1 MSNNKQHNGPSVD
14 CYGLPSSSKL
24 NIQPGGWCY
33 ESSAPASRTGFEM
46 VEQLWH
52 AIQHTFGID
61 FSQPE
66 YGQVEVK
73 MNNSGNCHIGAFDP
87 TCIGTNEKWK
97 VHSDTPFGTDQ
108 HSDPVAYKYNMG
120 YQTHGTGGG
129 TTTINPK
136 LNEEVLKSIESKPM
150 TWNLWNII
158 RHYCYVNYFN
168 SSVINDD
175 ATWMELENKTEKIV
189 RSIYRT
195 FKQNQDQNGTVT
207 FNSRDGEVTNNG
219 DVCLVK
225 WTNSFVEISSLFERN
240 ERVHNAS
247 FVMFTGHDTY
257 DYEGIKNSYDNFRLS
272 TLDGVDAE
280 EDYDGINPDVEN
292 VYRYSEMPSSF
303 KIGDNDVYQ
312 QMNPTIDVGFNPP
325 LDLDKEYPESEYQYS
340 NPTLKWNRKVNS
352 TTLTSQ
358 IIPVYTSMETM
369 TKSVNDVTVD
379 ELKSITFQMVPQFYW
394 KYEHTYNDYMIHPVG
409 RLNPNGYGMYDMLG
423 NVWEWV
429 RDDWMS
435 SEDVSVLDG
444 MINPIVGTTDDAS
457 SRIKV
462 IKGGAFDQFCRRVI
476 SPSREGLEISKN
488 KSEFGSQ
495 ENVGFR
501 PSLTYTKER
510 VQGGDEDLDVFFLFD
525 ASSSTDNQI
534 QEMIKQSNE
543 ILKELASENPNS
555 KCTVGSALFLGPSIR
570 MMCGDSPDDWAYAG
584 VFKVQVTKWTSAE
597 ILAKDDPYPSGEEL
611 KDLRD
616 KFKNF
621 LKQKREQLNSEQ
633 GETSQIPM
641 MTSRDGST
649 GIQGTTSSGVGG
661 VGGGGGGSI
670 IRMYPYN
677 KNISFS
683 KPFYVFKGVPFHKD
697 DNGDVK
703 IGDGE
708 TSRKL
713 YTYNPYDL
721 DGYEFPFIE
730 SEKGV
735 LSNTWSGCEPVCTM
749 LSKLLGDGFF
759 YDEPLS
765 CPIGYVFRENAR
777 RLVFVFTN
785 EFDNSYWRTQRQ
797 INQTVI
803 IPVRK
808 NENTLTLY
816 RHIVSEEGNSNVHL
830 FDPLDAFCFRSTTNI
845 NNLVDFIDRIGLN
858 KNDFLS
864 PIDDLNSYN
873 LLRPVLTVSLS
884 GSPTHY
890 VSTNLSDISKIKFES
905 TKNNLDLQYR
915 DIGTC
920 LPSVNSYA
928 KIMKYILNEDEFDRL
943 TGKFVGIQYQTKSK
957 TTKVISFNH
966 DVAHTIG
973 YYELKKTLSTM
984 KQPTNVYLMT
994 LNGNAPTPVQITSDD
1009 GQSVVNSL
1017 ITAQD
1022 LMKDIMDVQLPSRI
1036 NDILWDIFQSSGNKI
1051 TTYSRKIGFSEDKDG
1066 TKSKLTWK
1074 TLYLTNLVKVY
1085 NTIEMSNKIYWI
1097 YIYLQFQKIFGFDNL
1112 YTSTTIV
1119 WCERMGTGIYDP
1131 DKRKYYTHV
1140 IALPMDT
1147 EKIDEK
1153 ILNEKWDEWQGKHIF
1168 TVDEWKTQR
1177 QKLTFDTA
1185 NYWYVQLKENEDGTK
1200 KIDSGWTENYK
1211 ITKFLSSESYAY
1223 ITLYVDSSDK
1233 THSYTF
1239 KNDELRFDTITI
1251 RYKEGGVL
1259 KIHGIYY
1266 KKTVGMVRRFDT
1278 EDIQDK
1284 FVYVDNGTFLDSG
1297 KRNDEMKKLIQML
1310 KPRQDI
1316 SYPKFSR
1323 DCMLSVIHDE
1333 LIKNEVLN
1341 NKHILDNDTTIRTTI
1356 PSYVPIDE
1364 IWNNPDV
1371 VKFVDDFFN
1380 NLKTTLPLLLAYR
1393 YQTQIFDKMKNG
1405 MDKSVTDYS
1414 YDNSVICK
1422 ALPIGDVSKLKNM
1435 FKTSYGN
1442 GNWDATQNF
1451 NYRYAVVDLNSSDLD
1466 GKFKLEF
1473 SNEIDDAHTY
1483 TKDRILFNLVDLM
1496 SGKGTD
1502 NMTLGYKKDYYNK
1515 ITDENSIR
1523 YKDLDSIV
1531 DQSPDSYA
1539 NVQLTNGG
1547 SYQKNSSFY
1556 DIESSNGGMK
1566 KYFIN
1571 KYFFIDPFELT
1582 IAQWCYAH
1590 NMNQMDTARQYLGDK
1605 LNEIETSYWMYMI
1618 TFEMDEFVKEFKSEY
1633 PDDVIDF
1640 ENHDKDH
1647 YVKLMVKSKTYNP
1660 LEDTRPY
1667 YHATYSDVRGTTQVY
1682 KPVSGTEG
1690 DKYVLTNSGDE
1701 YQMNSRTTVES
1712 FIDILN
1718 NKVVYKTIPRQYTTD
1733 PIDGGEVFDEEAYN
1747 DYMEE
1752 HSNDEFKDGEYVSG
1766 MSAGLNFDLPTEAQ
1780 WEYCC
1785 RSGSKTA
1792 FPPDSNLGDNFE
1804 EQEKA
1809 LDLIA
1814 WYKYKVLGTEPAPE
1828 RFCTW
1833 RASRFLFGI
1842 SRDLEQTNNVYEPID
1857 WSK

>member
-97 VHSDTPFGTDQ
+97 VHFDTPFGTDQ
-108 HSDPVAYKYNMG
+108 HSDPVAYKYNIG

-136 LNEEVLKSIESKPM
+136 LNEEVLKSIENKPM

-240 ERVHNAS
+240 DRVHNAS

-257 DYEGIKNSYDNFRLS
+257 DYESIKNSQDNFRLS

-429 RDDWMS
+429 RDDWRS

-476 SPSREGLEISKN
+476 SPSRQGLDISKN

-534 QEMIKQSNE
+534 NEMIEQSNE
-543 ILKELASENPNS
+543 ILKELATENQNA

-570 MMCGDSPDDWAYAG
+570 MMCGECPEDWAYKG
-584 VFKVQVTKWTSAE
+584 VFKVHVKHWSTVGGIAG
-597 ILAKDDPYPSGEEL
+597 DPYPHGEEL
-611 KDLRD
+611 KDLRG
-616 KFKNF
+616 KFKKF

-633 GETSQIPM
+633 VETSQMSIRA
-641 MTSRDGST
+641 TDGST
-649 GIQGTTSSGVGG
+649 GIQGTTSLG
-661 VGGGGGGSI
+661 VGGGGGGVQ
-670 IRMYPYN
+670 MYPYY
-677 KNISFS
+677 KNHSFS
-683 KPFYVFKGVPFHKD
+683 KQFNVFKGVPFHKD
-697 DNGDVK
+697 ENGDVK

-713 YTYNPYDL
+713 YTYNPYDI
-721 DGYEFPFIE
+721 DGYEFPFRE
-730 SEKGV
+730 SKKGV
-735 LSNTWSGCEPVCTM
+735 LSNAWSGCEPVCTM
-749 LSKLLGDGFF
+749 LSKLLGNGFF

-765 CPIGYVFRENAR
+765 CPIGYVFRQKAR

-785 EFDNSYWRTQRQ
+785 EFDNSYWRTLTK

-808 NENTLTLY
+808 DKKTLVLN
-816 RHIVSEEGNSNVHL
+816 RVLLGDGRI
-830 FDPLDAFCFRSTTNI
+830 DPLDQFCFRSTTNI
-845 NNLVDFIDRIGLN
+845 SNLEDFIDRIGLN
-858 KNDFLS
+858 KNDFS
-864 PIDDLNSYN
+864 NYIDDLNSFN
-873 LLRPVLTVSLS
+873 VLRPSLTVSINKNLN
-884 GSPTHY
+884 HY
-890 VSTNLSDISKIKFES
+890 ISTNLSNISTIEFES

-915 DIGTC
+915 DIETC

-928 KIMKYILNEDEFDRL
+928 KIMKYILNEDEFDSL
-943 TGKFVGIQYQTKSK
+943 TGEFIGIQYETKSK
-957 TTKVISFNH
+957 TTNKVISFNH

-973 YYELKKTLSTM
+973 YYELKKTLSTV
-984 KQPTNVYLMT
+984 KQPTNMYLMT
-994 LNGNAPTPVQITSDD
+994 LNGNAPTPQKIKSDD
-1009 GQSVVNSL
+1009 GQSVVSSL
-1017 ITAQD
+1017 ITAQY
-1022 LMKDIMDVQLPSRI
+1022 LMKDIMNIQLPSNI

-1051 TTYSRKIGFSEDKDG
+1051 TSQSKSVGFSQDKNG
-1066 TKSKLTWK
+1066 IKSKLTWK
-1074 TLYLTNLVKVY
+1074 TLYLTNLVKSY
-1085 NTIEMSNKIYWI
+1085 YTIKEISINKKFKH
-1097 YIYLQFQKIFGFDNL
+1097 LPFCKIFGLDNL
-1112 YTSTTIV
+1112 HTSNTIV
-1119 WCERMGTGIYDP
+1119 WCERYSNSKNDP
-1131 DKRKYYTHV
+1131 DEGNYTHV

-1147 EKIDEK
+1147 TTINEK
-1153 ILNEKWDEWQGKHIF
+1153 ILNKNWDEWQGKHIF
-1168 TVDEWKTQR
+1168 TIKQWKTQR
-1177 QKLTFDTA
+1177 NKLTFYTS
-1185 NYWYVQLKENEDGTK
+1185 NYWYVQLNKKTDGTI
-1200 KIDSGWTENYK
+1200 KIIKSVSYR
-1211 ITKFLSSESYAY
+1211 ISKFLSSESYAY
-1223 ITLYVDSSDK
+1223 RTVYSNSDDT

-1239 KNDELRFDTITI
+1239 TNDELKFDTTTI
-1251 RYKEGGVL
+1251 RYGSSGVL

-1266 KKTVGMVRRFDT
+1266 KKTENIVSRGLT
-1278 EDIQDK
+1278 KDIQDK
-1284 FVYVDNGTFLDSG
+1284 FVYVDNGVFSDS
-1297 KRNDEMKKLIQML
+1297 KQLKELVKML
-1310 KPRQDI
+1310 NPTEDI
-1316 SYPKFSR
+1316 SYPTYQRKNMFYK
-1323 DCMLSVIHDE
+1323 
-1333 LIKNEVLN
+1333 IKNELEN
-1341 NKHILDNDTTIRTTI
+1341 YSIDQEKIS
-1356 PSYVPIDE
+1356 SYVPIDE
-1364 IWNNPDV
+1364 IWNNHDV
-1371 VKFVDDFFN
+1371 VKFVDDFFS
-1380 NLKTTLPLLLAYR
+1380 NLKITLPLLLAYR

-1405 MDKSVTDYS
+1405 MERYVTDYS

-1473 SNEIDDAHTY
+1473 SNEIDDTHAY
-1483 TKDRILFNLVDLM
+1483 TKDKILFNLVDLM

-1502 NMTLGYKKDYYNK
+1502 NMTFGYKKDYYNK

-1590 NMNQMDTARQYLGDK
+1590 NMNQMDTARQYLGGK
-1605 LNEIETSYWMYMI
+1605 LNEIETSYWKYMI

-1633 PDDVIDF
+1633 PDEVIDF

-1667 YHATYSDVRGTTQVY
+1667 YHATYQDVRGTTQIY

-1690 DKYVLTNSGDE
+1690 AKYVLTNSGDE

-1766 MSAGLNFDLPTEAQ
+1766 MTAGLNFDSPTEAQ